1 MRPRRSSI
9 LTVATSLVLTLGLSL
24 GAISLG
30 TIEGPEDVG
39 KWSAPIDVG
48 VIGIHAALLPNG
60 KVLLFEHIYTQ
71 RKGNLAK
78 VFDPVTRQVTDVTL
92 PYQRNIFCGGQA
104 FLPNGQLLISGGE
117 VNLEPGG
124 EVGEGTP
131 DSTLF
136 DWTTNTWTETDRM
149 SFARWYPTNTVMGDG
164 SQLVFSG
171 RDERGQERI
180 KKVERYNPG
189 TESYSTLPPS
199 ADQDTNGLYPRTLL
213 TTDGKVFLA
222 GPDRNTRM
230 FDPSTNTWAA
240 VDKMN
245 HGRREA
251 GGVVMLPDLHTVL
264 TAGGSSANSAETI
277 DLNEASPQW
286 QYTDSMAYVRNH
298 GNYTLLA
305 DGTVLAT
312 GGGTDPLPGP
322 PALEAELYDPS
333 TGMWS
338 TMAAQQVDRQYHS
351 TAVLLP
357 DGRVL
362 IAGDDDGL
370 PGEVTTV
377 EIYSPPY
384 LFHGSRPKIKSA
396 PGSIHHNEGFTVRS
410 RQAAQIQRVALIRPT
425 ATTHGYNMD
434 QRYVNLD
441 FSRVNGNLAVDAP
454 ANGNIA
460 PPGYYMLVIV
470 NGNGVPSIA
479 KFVHLD

>member
-1 MRPRRSSI
+1 MRPRRSPI
-9 LTVATSLVLTLGLSL
+9 LTIATSLVLALGLSF

-30 TIEGPEDVG
+30 TIEGPGEVG
-39 KWSAPIDVG
+39 QWSAPIDVG

-60 KVLLFEHIYTQ
+60 KVLLFEHIYTPG
-71 RKGNLAK
+71 KGNLAK
-78 VFDPVTRQVTDVTL
+78 VFDPVTLQVTDVTL
-92 PYQRNIFCGGQA
+92 PYQRNVFCGGQV
-104 FLPNGQLLISGGE
+104 FLPNGKLLISGGE
-117 VNLEPGG
+117 INLEPGG

-136 DWTTNTWTETDRM
+136 DWTTNTWTETGTM
-149 SFARWYPTNTVMGDG
+149 AFARWYPTDIALGDG

-180 KKVERYNPG
+180 KQVERYNPATG
-189 TESYSTLPPS
+189 SYTTLPPS

-213 TTDGKVFLA
+213 TTDGRVFLA
-222 GPDRNTRM
+222 GPDRNSRM
-230 FDPSTNTWAA
+230 FDPSSNTWVA

-245 HGRREA
+245 DGRREA

-264 TAGGSSANSAETI
+264 TAGGSSANTAEII
-277 DLNEASPQW
+277 DLNDASPQW
-286 QYTDSMAYVRNH
+286 QYTDSMAFVRNH

-351 TAVLLP
+351 SAVLLP

-362 IAGDDDGL
+362 VAGDDDGL
-370 PGEVTTV
+370 PGEMTTV

-384 LFHGSRPKIKSA
+384 LFQGPRPKIKA
-396 PGSIHHNEGFTVRS
+396 VPGSIGYGGGFLVRS
-410 RQAAQIQRVALIRPT
+410 RQAAEIQRVALIRPT
-425 ATTHGYNMD
+425 ATTHGFNMD

-441 FSRVNGNLAVDAP
+441 FTLDGGNLAVDAP
-454 ANGNIA
+454 VNGNIA

-470 NGNGVPSIA
+470 NGNGVPSTA
-479 KFVHLD
+479 RFVHLD